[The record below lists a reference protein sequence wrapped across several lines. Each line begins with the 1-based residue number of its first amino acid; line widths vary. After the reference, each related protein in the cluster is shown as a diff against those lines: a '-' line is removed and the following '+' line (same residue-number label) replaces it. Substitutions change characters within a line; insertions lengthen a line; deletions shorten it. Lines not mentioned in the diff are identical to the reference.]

1 MAVAGRTYQVKAPR
15 GRGAHLRHT
24 VLPGRT
30 PVMAAIMLSAVGVVA
45 SYWVVMQLEWTLY
58 ANAPTATERVA
69 G

>member
-1 MAVAGRTYQVKAPR
+1 
-15 GRGAHLRHT
+15 
-24 VLPGRT
+24 
-30 PVMAAIMLSAVGVVA
+30 MAAIMLSAVGVVA